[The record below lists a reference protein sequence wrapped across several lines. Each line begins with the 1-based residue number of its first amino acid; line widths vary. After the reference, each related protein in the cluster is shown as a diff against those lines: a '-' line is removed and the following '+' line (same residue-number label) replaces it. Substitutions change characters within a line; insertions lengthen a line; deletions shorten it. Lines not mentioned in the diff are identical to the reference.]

1 MTVIEDHELNYTAW
15 IKVADGQIRLIVT
28 FDGFDDELAAQG
40 FLEELLGD
48 DGDKVVH

>member
-28 FDGFDDELAAQG
+28 FDNFDDELAAQE
-40 FLEELLGD
+40 FLEDLLGD
-48 DGDKVVH
+48 NENKVVH